1 MMYNDNPIL
10 PSDVLVA
17 LQSAY
22 KKQSNDTQQKTSEL
36 LGSFFVHSQKVG
48 LGIMNQR
55 CLPDDLTRALA
66 DLKSAMVNVTQNV
79 SELYKVSSK
88 TMNVEMCKDNVFGIC
103 KNTSKCISHSRL
115 SHWQRGKQES
125 CALQLYQSTLHSAL
139 RHTLCARKKRHCH
152 QAISLIYFYVH
163 QLSLFNLVANLGNVI
178 IQVTI
183 GEQYDCALFRKVGN
197 KSLQ

>member
-55 CLPDDLTRALA
+55 CL
-66 DLKSAMVNVTQNV
+66 
-79 SELYKVSSK
+79 
-88 TMNVEMCKDNVFGIC
+88 
-103 KNTSKCISHSRL
+103 
-115 SHWQRGKQES
+115 
-125 CALQLYQSTLHSAL
+125 TLDML
-139 RHTLCARKKRHCH
+139 
-152 QAISLIYFYVH
+152 
-163 QLSLFNLVANLGNVI
+163 
-178 IQVTI
+178 
-183 GEQYDCALFRKVGN
+183 
-197 KSLQ
+197 